1 MQAAGFERRGLAG
14 ALALVGVLL
23 TAWVA
28 SGCAGSAQPSNPFDS
43 RGSGAESVRVNVV
56 NNNFNEATLRAIY
69 RTERRLGVVSGNS
82 EASFDVPWLGVND
95 LRIRID
101 ILAGDSF
108 TTNRISASPGETLF
122 LTIERPLHR
131 SWLRR

>member
-1 MQAAGFERRGLAG
+1 M
-14 ALALVGVLL
+14 
-23 TAWVA
+23 
-28 SGCAGSAQPSNPFDS
+28 
-43 RGSGAESVRVNVV
+43 NVI

-82 EASFDVPWLGVND
+82 RASFDLPWPGVND

-108 TTNRISASPGETLF
+108 TTNAVSASSGETVF
-122 LTIERPLHR
+122 LTVERPLYR

>member
-1 MQAAGFERRGLAG
+1 MAATLLA
-14 ALALVGVLL
+14 
-23 TAWVA
+23 AWVA
-28 SGCAGSAQPSNPFDS
+28 SACAGTAQPSNPFES
-43 RGSGAESVRVNVV
+43 RGSGAESVRVSVI
-56 NNNFNEATLRAIY
+56 NNNFNEATLRALY
-69 RTERRLGVVSGNS
+69 RTERRLGVVSGNGRK
-82 EASFDVPWLGVND
+82 SFDLPWPGVND

-108 TTNRISASPGETLF
+108 TTNQVSVSPGETVF

>member
-1 MQAAGFERRGLAG
+1 MLLAVWAASA
-14 ALALVGVLL
+14 
-23 TAWVA
+23 
-28 SGCAGSAQPSNPFDS
+28 CAGTTQPSNPFDS
-43 RGSGAESVRVNVV
+43 RGSGAESVRVNVI
-56 NNNFNEATLRAIY
+56 NNNFNEATLRALY
-69 RTERRLGVVSGNS
+69 RTERRLGVVSGNGRQ
-82 EASFDVPWLGVND
+82 SFDLVWVGVND

-108 TTNRISASPGETLF
+108 TTNRVSVSPGETVF

>member
-1 MQAAGFERRGLAG
+1 MAATLLA
-14 ALALVGVLL
+14 
-23 TAWVA
+23 AWVA
-28 SGCAGSAQPSNPFDS
+28 SACAGTAQPANPFES
-43 RGSGAESVRVNVV
+43 RGSGAESVRVSVI
-56 NNNFNEATLRAIY
+56 NNNFNEATLRALY
-69 RTERRLGVVSGNS
+69 RTERRLGVVSGN
-82 EASFDVPWLGVND
+82 ARQSFDLPWPAVND

-108 TTNRISASPGETLF
+108 TTNQVSVSPGETVF